1 MGSEVASSTKGISM
15 ELSESTTVAITG
27 AGSGMGASMAR
38 SFARRGCTIVVAD
51 VVEDAANAVVEEIIN
66 EGGKAYA
73 DVVDVS
79 DQSAV
84 DDWAARSFERLGHID
99 VLCSNAGVSIR
110 PFRTTWNASL
120 DDYKWLAS
128 INYFGFVHCIR
139 SFVPRMLEQTGR
151 RQILLTSSVDALQFH
166 PGHGPYGATKG
177 AVTTLADV
185 LRFELSEEDPD
196 FGVTTLYPGAVHTNI
211 KTTEKLR
218 PAATQSSARDVIAYE
233 STFPVPYFV
242 RFPAESDVVG
252 DLVIAGIEKDSQAIL
267 TYPYEYSGH
276 DERGEVLRS
285 GDPMRLFEG
294 RA

>member
-1 MGSEVASSTKGISM
+1 MQ
-15 ELSESTTVAITG
+15 LSESTTVAITG
-27 AGSGMGASMAR
+27 AGSGMGAAMAR
-38 SFARRGCTIVVAD
+38 AFAKRGCTVVVAD
-51 VVEDAANAVVEEIIN
+51 VVEATAKAVADEIT
-66 EGGKAYA
+66 EAGGTAYA
-73 DVVDVS
+73 EIVDVS
-79 DQSAV
+79 SQEAV
-84 DDWAARSFERLGHID
+84 DEWAARTFDRLGHVD
-99 VLCSNAGVSIR
+99 VLCANAGVSLR

-120 DDYKWLAS
+120 DDYRWLAS

-139 SFVPRMLEQTGR
+139 SFVPRMLQQAGR
-151 RQILLTSSVDALQFH
+151 RQIVLTASVDALQFH

-185 LRFELSEEDPD
+185 LRYELYEEDPD

-211 KTTEKLR
+211 AKTEALR
-218 PAATQSSARDVIAYE
+218 PAETRSSERAVVAYE

-242 RFPAESDVVG
+242 RFPVEADVVG
-252 DLVIAGIEKDSQAIL
+252 ELVIAGVEKDSQAIL

-294 RA
+294 RP